1 MAVTQQ
7 AVLDALHH
15 ILDPD
20 TRRDIVSLN
29 LVKTVNVEGGTVSLE
44 IPGTASGSALPPLL
58 EAEIK
63 KAVILLPGVKQ
74 VLVNPGRASK
84 PAPNP
89 QSLVKHVRHIIA
101 VASAKG
107 GVGKSTVS
115 VNLAAALA
123 ATGARVGL
131 LDADIYGP
139 NVPLMAG
146 AEGAEPTVAV
156 YSDKDGNTTELIE
169 PVEANGLKVMS
180 MGFLVHPG
188 QAVMWRGPMLNSA
201 LRQFLGQ
208 VDWGELDY
216 LVIDLPPGTGDVQLS
231 LLQMVPVSGIIH
243 VTTPQEVALQDV
255 RRGVAMFENQRVPVI
270 GLIENMSFFICP
282 HCHEKSEIFSTGG
295 GHRIGEELG
304 VPLIAQIPLNIRIR
318 EAGDAGKPIALNSQ
332 EPEIADLFKSAV
344 NKIVARL
351 DEIGSAHVPVSPLG
365 QGNASR

>member
-89 QSLVKHVRHIIA
+89 QSLLKNVRHIIA

-139 NVPLMAG
+139 NVPLMA
-146 AEGAEPTVAV
+146 
-156 YSDKDGNTTELIE
+156 
-169 PVEANGLKVMS
+169 
-180 MGFLVHPG
+180 
-188 QAVMWRGPMLNSA
+188 
-201 LRQFLGQ
+201 
-208 VDWGELDY
+208 
-216 LVIDLPPGTGDVQLS
+216 
-231 LLQMVPVSGIIH
+231 
-243 VTTPQEVALQDV
+243 
-255 RRGVAMFENQRVPVI
+255 
-270 GLIENMSFFICP
+270 
-282 HCHEKSEIFSTGG
+282 
-295 GHRIGEELG
+295 
-304 VPLIAQIPLNIRIR
+304 
-318 EAGDAGKPIALNSQ
+318 
-332 EPEIADLFKSAV
+332 
-344 NKIVARL
+344 
-351 DEIGSAHVPVSPLG
+351 
-365 QGNASR
+365 